1 MAHTTSP
8 LRQSVRSIESQVYEL
23 IRDRIVRAEYAP
35 GSKLLLIPLSEELQV
50 STMPVRSALKRL
62 SSEGLVA
69 YRPNKGATVEPLE
82 LSAFLELQEIR
93 IAIEVLAARTS
104 ARVAPPAVIAEMRA
118 ILQELQTGTLDLEE
132 SIALEWQ
139 GYLVCYR
146 ASGMPRLVDLILEH
160 GRLVERYSRAAIGE
174 VFDRETSAAEYTRLI
189 DACEARD
196 EDAAQQAVE
205 AGLRRHIKALSAQLH
220 DKETE

>member
-1 MAHTTSP
+1 MTHTSP
-8 LRQSVRSIESQVYEL
+8 LRQEVRSIESQVYEL

-62 SSEGLVA
+62 SGEGLVA

-82 LSAFLELQEIR
+82 LDAFLELQEIR
-93 IAIEVLAARTS
+93 MAIEVLAARTC
-104 ARVAPPAVIAEMRA
+104 ARRADPSVITEMRA
-118 ILQELQTGTLDLEE
+118 VLEKLRTGALSLEE
-132 SIALEWQ
+132 LIALEWQ

-146 ASGMPRLVDLILEH
+146 GSDMPRLVDLILEH

-174 VFDRETSAAEYTRLI
+174 VFDRATSAAEYSDLI
-189 DACEARD
+189 AACEGRD
-196 EDAAQQAVE
+196 EDAAQRAVE
-205 AGLRRHIKALSAQLH
+205 AGLRRHIRTLSAQLQK
-220 DKETE
+220 KEDE